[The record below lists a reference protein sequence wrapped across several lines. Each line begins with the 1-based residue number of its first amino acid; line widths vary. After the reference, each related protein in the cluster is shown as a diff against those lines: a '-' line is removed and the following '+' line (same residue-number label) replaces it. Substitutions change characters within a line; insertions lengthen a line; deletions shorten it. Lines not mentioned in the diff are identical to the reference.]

1 MLQTTT
7 TRPLR
12 LSDQLE
18 RWLNREGEKTL
29 GGLVE
34 AFGDKSFAILFVLL
48 LGVPALPVP
57 TGGATHIFEVI
68 AVLIALE
75 LIAGRH
81 QVWLPNRWRG
91 LELGGE
97 RQQRFLTSL
106 MKLIR
111 RLERISRPRLAFLFH
126 SRLTDVVFGLLVFG
140 GTAAAFAAPPF
151 TGLDTLPAL
160 SVVMISLAVLLED
173 ALIALAGL
181 ILGAVGVAL
190 EVVLGAAAVH
200 GISSL
205 L

>member
-1 MLQTTT
+1 LLQTTT

-18 RWLNREGEKTL
+18 RWLNGKSEKTL
-29 GGLVE
+29 EGLAE
-34 AFGDKSFAILFVLL
+34 AFGDKSFAFLFVLL

-81 QVWLPNRWRG
+81 QVWLPNRWRR

-97 RQQRFLTSL
+97 RRQRFLTSV

-111 RLERISRPRLAFLFH
+111 RLERISRPRFAFLFH
-126 SRLTDVVFGLLVFG
+126 SRLTDVVFGLLVIG

-160 SVVMISLAVLLED
+160 SVVLISLAVLLAD
-173 ALIALAGL
+173 ALIALVGL
-181 ILGAVGVAL
+181 IVGAVGVAL